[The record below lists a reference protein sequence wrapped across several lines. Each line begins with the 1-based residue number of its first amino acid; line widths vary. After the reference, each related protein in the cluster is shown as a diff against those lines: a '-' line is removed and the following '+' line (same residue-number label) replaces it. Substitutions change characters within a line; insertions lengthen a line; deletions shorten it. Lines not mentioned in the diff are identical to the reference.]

1 MICREA
7 SLDTVMAELAVYHL
21 NLVLA
26 DHPIPPTV
34 SSLQRS
40 VPRVSVTRPVS
51 FFRGGIYSQALSQ
64 HQTQ

>member
-7 SLDTVMAELAVYHL
+7 SFDTMMTELAVYHID
-21 NLVLA
+21 LVLA

-34 SSLQRS
+34 STRS
-40 VPRVSVTRPVS
+40 FSHTPG